1 MPSRRMSTDPWDA
14 GWKRNALQ
22 VNYFAPWDLLQPDP
36 SFLSMVNRVLVPPI
50 LQTLVF
56 SAAPEE
62 VRCCAAPK
70 EAIVGLLAHE
80 LQVPQ
85 NPLVQGPV
93 WSRVH
98 GHFAGCLAYS
108 LATLNCLGHRA

>member
-1 MPSRRMSTDPWDA
+1 MQPRSQSTSLAVPA

-62 VRCCAAPK
+62 VRPC
-70 EAIVGLLAHE
+70 LLLCGWHA
-80 LQVPQ
+80 
-85 NPLVQGPV
+85 GF
-93 WSRVH
+93 RVH
-98 GHFAGCLAYS
+98 AACPQSANSGPSAADC
-108 LATLNCLGHRA
+108 CM

>member
-1 MPSRRMSTDPWDA
+1 MKSSRRMSTHPWDA

-62 VRCCAAPK
+62 VRLLFVAP
-70 EAIVGLLAHE
+70 EAVI
-80 LQVPQ
+80 
-85 NPLVQGPV
+85 
-93 WSRVH
+93 
-98 GHFAGCLAYS
+98 
-108 LATLNCLGHRA
+108 